1 MWRWTAMLYTLIR
14 TATLN
19 DVEPEAYLHEVI

>member
-1 MWRWTAMLYTLIR
+1 MLYTLIR

-19 DVEPEAYLHEVI
+19 DVEPEAYLHQVI